1 MFALAMAVVV
11 EESFAASLEFAV
23 DAALEVVDLNLQLE
37 YLAYFGGQMK
47 SWGKMEEAKTVIH
60 LQACEERV
68 AAVLAFVLVLYFGDL
83 IDFGY
88 SALF

>member
-1 MFALAMAVVV
+1 MLALVMAVVV
-11 EESFAASLEFAV
+11 EENSVASWEFAV
-23 DAALEVVDLNLQLE
+23 DVALKVVDLNLQLE
-37 YLAYFGGQMK
+37 YLAYFGGQRK
-47 SWGKMEEAKTVIH
+47 SWEKMEEAKTVIH

-68 AAVLAFVLVLYFGDL
+68 AAVLAFALVPYFGDL